1 MGNALS
7 GLEKTQHKD
16 GGFSMHVFR
25 KETDMVNELLNKILS
40 KDDSFSDPELNLTSN
55 EICKDYIFV
64 LENSL
69 RNHLKVELK
78 DLNQNILLI
87 PNGENQAVK
96 KAELCTLVT
105 DHYNSILQVILLLKN
120 VFDLEND
127 GNNSILGIC
136 IQLIK
141 IEKDTFT
148 IYYCDSSQG
157 GQGTQGGQ
165 GGQGGE
171 SENENENGNT
181 SGTTRKTR
189 KTKKTKKKENND
201 EKKKIDITELKGLKM
216 LFDHFLDEHESKILV
231 SNFTDILQYDI
242 EAKDENIKDPLPP
255 YEMELTLKAKR
266 SRKKFVDAMLCGDN
280 LMTPEQYENIFAH
293 QSGKQCNRITAF
305 NRRKQYEGMKNSTKI
320 VIQGRNP
327 IFAPYCSSQRM
338 HTIDLSKISA
348 TQVSQLKQMYTVM
361 HQDYTENMNS
371 TFALL
376 KEIVVFDKKRNYFTI
391 RHLSA
396 QSLANIKMRVKT
408 QVIQFYL
415 RSLINYQNIL
425 DFALS
430 M

>member
-69 RNHLKVELK
+69 QNHLKVELK

-105 DHYNSILQVILLLKN
+105 DHYKSILHVILLLKN

-157 GQGTQGGQ
+157 GGDEKG
-165 GGQGGE
+165 
-171 SENENENGNT
+171 NENENGNT
-181 SGTTRKTR
+181 SGTTRKTKKTSKSK
-189 KTKKTKKKENND
+189 KTKKTKENKKENND

-242 EAKDENIKDPLPP
+242 EAKDENIKGPLPP

-266 SRKKFVDAMLCGDN
+266 NRKKFVDAMLCGDN
-280 LMTPEQYENIFAH
+280 LMTPEQYENLFAH
-293 QSGKQCNRITAF
+293 QSGKQCNRISAF
-305 NRRKQYEGMKNSTKI
+305 NRRKQYEGIKNNSTKI
-320 VIQGRNP
+320 IIQGRNP

-338 HTIDLSKISA
+338 HTIDFSKISA

-371 TFALL
+371 TFAIL

-391 RHLSA
+391 KHLSA

-430 M
+430 L